1 MENENKSSRS
11 GATLKKINPK
21 DLVVGQKYLVE
32 MTFEEARG
40 KLYPF
45 RFSGADK
52 CEVGFSKDQPIYT
65 IEESADIEESN
76 DIELEML
83 VNVATALYVA
93 HGTNADAV
101 KTFMPDR
108 EQIAREAL
116 ELITACKRAIKN
128 PALNKSDV
136 SGSLQAEA
144 IEFAEWIRTFDS
156 LEKKQGF
163 WIIESQISSEN
174 LYKGFLK
181 DRERWRNDH

>member
-11 GATLKKINPK
+11 GATLKKINPE
-21 DLVVGQKYLVE
+21 DLVVGQEYYVK
-32 MTFEEARG
+32 M
-40 KLYPF
+40 KLDTVDDSSMPF
-45 RFSGADK
+45 AFNRTGDLDYVWFY
-52 CEVGFSKDQPIYT
+52 KDQPIYT

-116 ELITACKRAIKN
+116 ELITACKRAIKE
-128 PALNKSDV
+128 
-136 SGSLQAEA
+136 GE
-144 IEFAEWIRTFDS
+144 
-156 LEKKQGF
+156 G
-163 WIIESQISSEN
+163 
-174 LYKGFLK
+174 
-181 DRERWRNDH
+181 